1 MKKRDIVIIATV
13 SGIAVI
19 ALLIGLVSC
28 NKSDA
33 PDVSSFSTANPSGTE
48 VTTES
53 LSDVD
58 ASDPSE
64 EVQASSLQ
72 ANESN
77 QEVSTETTKNIEVA
91 SSTQQTSQTTSSNA
105 PASTGGGN
113 SGAGQES
120 PKATPTPVPTEAPA
134 ADPTEASKPTATPT
148 PEPTATPTPE
158 PTATPAPTATPT
170 PEPTPTPKPKPL
182 YIEILCGDEVILTY
196 TWPSEADYTTA
207 KYNELCDQAEAI
219 VIEKYGEEYLLN
231 NPIHSR

>member
-48 VTTES
+48 VMTES
-53 LSDVD
+53 LSDAN

-105 PASTGGGN
+105 PASTGNGN
-113 SGAGQES
+113 SGSGQES
-120 PKATPTPVPTEAPA
+120 PKATPTPVPTDAPA
-134 ADPTEASKPTATPT
+134 ADPTEAPKPTATPT
-148 PEPTATPTPE
+148 PEPTATPV
-158 PTATPAPTATPT
+158 PTATPT

-196 TWPSEADYTTA
+196 TWASEADYTTA